1 MNNKTILTLTAQY
14 VITLTIFSGI
24 TAFSLPVY
32 AQSPTVSV
40 TPSAQSALRSQAV
53 INRLKGRAD
62 AEITRRVTALNRI
75 LDKINA
81 MKRLT
86 ADQKTT
92 FTNGIQ
98 GQISS
103 LTNLKTKIDADTDLS
118 TLRTDVQSIVKSYR
132 IFALYLPQ
140 VNIMSNAD
148 RALAIIAEMS
158 TISTKLQTRID
169 AAKSAGNDT
178 TAMQSL
184 MTDRASKL
192 ADATTQAQNA
202 LNTVVPLTP
211 DGYPGNKT
219 TLLSA
224 RTMLQTVRSDLK
236 AAESDATTV
245 RQDLHSMKKTTATS
259 TATPTP

>member
-1 MNNKTILTLTAQY
+1 MNNKKILTFTAQS
-14 VITLTIFSGI
+14 VITLTIFSGV
-24 TAFSLPVY
+24 TALSLPVY

-40 TPSAQSALRSQAV
+40 TPGAQSALRSQAV
-53 INRLKGRAD
+53 IGRLKGRAD
-62 AEITRRVTALNRI
+62 AEISRRIDALNGI
-75 LDKINA
+75 LNKINA

-86 ADQKTT
+86 VDQKTT

-98 GQISS
+98 SQISS
-103 LTNLKTKIDADTDLS
+103 LTSLKTKIDVDNDLT

-132 IFALYLPQ
+132 IFALYIPQ

-148 RALAIIAEMS
+148 RALAIINEMT
-158 TISTKLQTRID
+158 TISTKLQARID
-169 AAKSAGNDT
+169 AAKLAGNDT

-236 AAESDATTV
+236 AAESDATQI
-245 RQDLHSMKKTTATS
+245 RQDLRSMKKTM
-259 TATPTP
+259 ATPTVTPTP